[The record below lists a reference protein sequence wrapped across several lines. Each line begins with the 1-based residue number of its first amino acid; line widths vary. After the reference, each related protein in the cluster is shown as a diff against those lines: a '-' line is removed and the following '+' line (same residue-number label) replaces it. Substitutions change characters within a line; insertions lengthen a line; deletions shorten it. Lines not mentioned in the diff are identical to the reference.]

1 MDCISIDMNMT
12 WQLQIKTDQF
22 LSKSKVYFVILHQPS
37 NTIIKT
43 TVFIL
48 SSYLLICLCCSIMSF
63 FNGRNFSGRHI
74 QDTNLC
80 KCKKNSFFPNNTFF
94 PAPNYVSEKKV
105 VLYKA
110 TFDFFATF
118 FSKFFF
124 LKLFFQ
130 KIICFG
136 KNQVL
141 NSKRVTLFPSIY
153 SHF

>member
-80 KCKKNSFFPNNTFF
+80 NVKKIVFSQTIHFFPLLTMLARKKQYFTKLLLTFLLLFFRKFF
-94 PAPNYVSEKKV
+94 PEIV
-105 VLYKA
+105 
-110 TFDFFATF
+110 
-118 FSKFFF
+118 FSKNYLFWK
-124 LKLFFQ
+124 KLGIKQ
-130 KIICFG
+130 
-136 KNQVL
+136 
-141 NSKRVTLFPSIY
+141 
-153 SHF
+153 